1 MVHISTLTAWR
12 LANRKG
18 GAWVYVFYTAFLREI
33 VVPPAETNVAHGI
46 SPPFRWGWE
55 EDGGRYPGG

>member
-18 GAWVYVFYTAFLREI
+18 GAWVYVFYTAFLRDMI
-33 VVPPAETNVAHGI
+33 LPPAETNVAMGPYDR
-46 SPPFRWGWE
+46 SRRQGRGPPSYRSAN
-55 EDGGRYPGG
+55 